1 MGKNGQY
8 FRRTATVIGIM
19 LFAMVS
25 ILFVRDNLAT
35 EAGFEKRG
43 EQHKAS
49 DQSDALL
56 ETSDQA
62 VPERPGYMS
71 GRVLVK
77 FSTGVPDER
86 KLALLEKI
94 GARSVKVFSIPVGLE
109 LIEIPDEIGVQ
120 QAREYFSRQPEV
132 EYSEPDFTDK
142 TPEQSS

>member
-8 FRRTATVIGIM
+8 FRRTATVTGIV

-35 EAGFEKRG
+35 EAGFEKR
-43 EQHKAS
+43 
-49 DQSDALL
+49 DALP
-56 ETSDQA
+56 ETSDRVA
-62 VPERPGYMS
+62 PERPDYAPR
-71 GRVLVK
+71 RVLVK
-77 FSTGVPDER
+77 FTTGVPDQR

-94 GARSVKVFSIPVGLE
+94 GARSVKAFPIPAGLE